1 MSTALDTP
9 VTTTTTGAA
18 PATRAERRAQEEAA
32 ALASSKPAIKA
43 AKTAR
48 RAATKTAKKE
58 ARAARK
64 ETLKLPNPYQ
74 AGDRARYTQADGTN
88 FAVGEI
94 TKVSGR
100 DVYLQYAPGVGFRL
114 DHLDPG
120 LSKVGLI

>member
-9 VTTTTTGAA
+9 VTTTPTGAA

-32 ALASSKPAIKA
+32 ALASSKPATKA
-43 AKTAR
+43 
-48 RAATKTAKKE
+48 AKKE

-64 ETLKLPNPYQ
+64 EALKLPNPYK

-120 LSKVGLI
+120 LRKIGLI

>member
-1 MSTALDTP
+1 MSTVLDTP

-43 AKTAR
+43 AKATR
-48 RAATKTAKKE
+48 RAAKKAAKKE
-58 ARAARK
+58 SRAARR
-64 ETLKLPNPYQ
+64 EALKLPNPYK